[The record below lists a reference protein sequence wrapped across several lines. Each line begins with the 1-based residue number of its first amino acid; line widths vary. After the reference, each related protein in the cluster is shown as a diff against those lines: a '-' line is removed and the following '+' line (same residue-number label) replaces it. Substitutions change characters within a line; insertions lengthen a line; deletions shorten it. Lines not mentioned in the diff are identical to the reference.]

1 MIQESGIAY
10 TVDDSQITFTTAPA
24 IEAEVFILAMGSR
37 VNVGTPSAGTING
50 STLVDGTVSA
60 NKITSGSIDAT
71 KLNSS
76 FGNYGGTISATA
88 FAGDGSALTGIAN
101 TADINAG
108 TLNVAGVTT
117 VGSGITLSPDGD
129 GFFTGITT
137 ATSINVGSGITLSS
151 DGNAFHTGIVT
162 ATSVTGVG
170 TVTSVTASGIDLS
183 GLLREGVKITA
194 GKLSD
199 NTNIDLENGMVHLFT
214 TQETTTS
221 TPNIRFSS
229 SVTLNDVMQIGET
242 VSVTIIT
249 TAAAGGYSAQ
259 LTIDG
264 AAVTENWVGGDA
276 PSDGGSSG
284 VDIHAYTIIKTA
296 NATFTVIGNQ
306 SKTSS

>member
-1 MIQESGIAY
+1 MSFTKINAAGIGSTE
-10 TVDDSQITFTTAPA
+10 TV
-24 IEAEVFILAMGSR
+24 
-37 VNVGTPSAGTING
+37 TING
-50 STLVDGTVSA
+50 LSV
-60 NKITSGSIDAT
+60 I
-71 KLNSS
+71 
-76 FGNYGGTISATA
+76 
-88 FAGDGSALTGIAN
+88 GDGSFGGN
-101 TADINAG
+101 VSVAG
-108 TLNVAGVTT
+108 TLTYEDVTNIDSVGLITARNGIVVGSGITLSSDGDVFAVGVSTFNGNVL

-229 SVTLNDVMQIGET
+229 SVTLNDVMQIGE
-242 VSVTIIT
+242 SIAVTIIT

-264 AAVTENWVGGDA
+264 AAVTENWVGGSA

-296 NATFTVIGNQ
+296 SATFTVIGNQ
-306 SKTSS
+306 SKTS

>member
-1 MIQESGIAY
+1 MALTKVTGQVINTSTDV
-10 TVDDSQITFTTAPA
+10 TVG
-24 IEAEVFILAMGSR
+24 VL
-37 VNVGTPSAGTING
+37 
-50 STLVDGTVSA
+50 TVTNNLSV
-60 NKITSGSIDAT
+60 
-71 KLNSS
+71 
-76 FGNYGGTISATA
+76 GGTLTYEDVTNVDSVGLITA
-88 FAGDGSALTGIAN
+88 RNGVSVTGGDIK
-101 TADINAG
+101 
-108 TLNVAGVTT
+108 

-129 GFFTGITT
+129 VFAVGVSTFNG
-137 ATSINVGSGITLSS
+137 NVLVGSGITLSP

-183 GLLREGVKITA
+183 GLLREGVNITA

-199 NTNIDLENGMVHLFT
+199 NTNIDLENGMVHYFT

-229 SVTLNDVMQIGET
+229 SVTLNDVMQIGE
-242 VSVTIIT
+242 SIAVTIIT

-264 AAVTENWVGGDA
+264 ASVTENWVGGDA

-296 NATFTVIGNQ
+296 NATFTVIANH
-306 SKTSS
+306 SKTS

>member
-1 MIQESGIAY
+1 MFAVGVS
-10 TVDDSQITFTTAPA
+10 TFN
-24 IEAEVFILAMGSR
+24 G
-37 VNVGTPSAGTING
+37 NV
-50 STLVDGTVSA
+50 L
-60 NKITSGSIDAT
+60 
-71 KLNSS
+71 
-76 FGNYGGTISATA
+76 
-88 FAGDGSALTGIAN
+88 
-101 TADINAG
+101 
-108 TLNVAGVTT
+108 
-117 VGSGITLSPDGD
+117 VGSGITLSP
-129 GFFTGITT
+129 
-137 ATSINVGSGITLSS
+137 

-183 GLLREGVKITA
+183 GLLREGVNITA

-199 NTNIDLENGMVHLFT
+199 NTNIDLENGMVHYFT

-229 SVTLNDVMQIGET
+229 SVTLNDVMQIGE
-242 VSVTIIT
+242 SIAVTIIT

-264 AAVTENWVGGDA
+264 ASVTENWVGGDA

-296 NATFTVIGNQ
+296 NATFTVIANQ